1 MNADPW
7 VTGSTEHGPALA
19 RHPVASPSA
28 GTPSDVADVA
38 PSAASTAPGLVPV
51 CGAARP
57 WAFCAQSRAHLARAG
72 GPHRLALLCH
82 GAARGHSRACE
93 MQRHPLQR
101 PIQAARL
108 PAARERRPKRRRP
121 LHPPGHGSFHGRT
134 PRGRLSYPARYGAG
148 CSTTRQA
155 PRQPSSPSRA
165 PSTGAS
171 AAASVSTSPVQA
183 PANAR
188 SLERCGA
195 RPDAQ
200 HLGKV
205 EQSTTCGALSFYATA
220 RLPRRRPRNLRPA
233 TPSSSAPPPSR

>member
-1 MNADPW
+1 MDRLRPATPW
-7 VTGSTEHGPALA
+7 PAQAQGRHRTWQMPRRPLHRLLQGSSPYAAQLA
-19 RHPVASPSA
+19 RGNFVRSRVRTWRGREVHFSSPSSATAPHGATA
-28 GTPSDVADVA
+28 GLARCSVTRCSDLSRLHACLRHGRDVPSDDVPFILQA
-38 PSAASTAPGLVPV
+38 MAASTAAHQ
-51 CGAARP
+51 GAD
-57 WAFCAQSRAHLARAG
+57 C
-72 GPHRLALLCH
+72 
-82 GAARGHSRACE
+82 
-93 MQRHPLQR
+93 
-101 PIQAARL
+101 
-108 PAARERRPKRRRP
+108 
-121 LHPPGHGSFHGRT
+121 RT
-134 PRGRLSYPARYGAG
+134 PLARYGAG

-220 RLPRRRPRNLRPA
+220 RLPRRRPRDLRPA
-233 TPSSSAPPPSR
+233 TPSSSAPPTSW